1 MKSFG
6 ERSKFSIELGEIDP
20 DSDSLLRIVDVY
32 AAGQLLTTID
42 NVAYIPTFIS
52 SVNDDLEW
60 AMSDPITERGLIPF
74 PELDIIEN
82 HKKILELA
90 KYDNKLHLLH
100 RFMDWGPTS
109 DNISVHMF
117 RNDGLAYIPFS
128 FNDENG
134 DREDVVYSV
143 TLPNN
148 ELNLILHKALFQM
161 LWDWKNGV

>member
-60 AMSDPITERGLIPF
+60 SMWDPITERGLIPF
-74 PELDIIEN
+74 P
-82 HKKILELA
+82 
-90 KYDNKLHLLH
+90 
-100 RFMDWGPTS
+100 
-109 DNISVHMF
+109 
-117 RNDGLAYIPFS
+117 
-128 FNDENG
+128 
-134 DREDVVYSV
+134 
-143 TLPNN
+143 
-148 ELNLILHKALFQM
+148 
-161 LWDWKNGV
+161 